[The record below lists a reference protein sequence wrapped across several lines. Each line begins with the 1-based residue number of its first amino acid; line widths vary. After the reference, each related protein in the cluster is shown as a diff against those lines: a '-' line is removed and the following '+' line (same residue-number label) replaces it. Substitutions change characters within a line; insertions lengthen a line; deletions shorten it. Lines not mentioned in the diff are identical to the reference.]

1 MRPLLLIAAFA
12 ANTAIG
18 AAAFPPAM
26 SPEQPA
32 SAHAFGAAAGSQLT
46 LAVASNGQLAFAV
59 WLDQRSG
66 ATDLYGSRLDASG
79 LPLDPLGI
87 VIATGATGGDVFWN
101 GTAFV
106 VIAEQQ
112 LQTTFSFVTPEGVIT
127 GRKSKQIVNQLT
139 ATMGTGS
146 DTRILFEGDHTAMIL
161 DSQANIVVGGVD
173 LAIPFLELAVAAAS
187 SGSEFLILYT
197 MPGADRP
204 LFADRIDRDGK
215 FLGTADTGLTLAR
228 TGRTLAL
235 AGGPDE
241 YLFVSRGPTDQT
253 GFLAHLDK
261 TGVRKTVGNFA
272 PNDKT
277 LRVSYPAAT
286 PGVVFDGA
294 AYQIAWT
301 TSEADGS
308 AHTWG
313 ISEPAGNGV
322 SSPPLSQF
330 LSWTGTG
337 YGVVMAKAGSS
348 LIVIT
353 DAFRAGVSTSID
365 PVVSMTSSPFHPALS
380 LTATLQ
386 AMPQVASSSNGYA
399 VVWNEYGPDGS
410 SRLYLRRFSQALAGA
425 PVDAAPI
432 EVAID
437 PNGHAIAASVAAAGN
452 TYVIAWAIS
461 STTSSTTGNNYLLRR
476 FSATTGMWLDAEP
489 VPLANADELVLGSNG
504 DGVLAVYTVVC
515 QTYER
520 CLRARAIATDSGAP
534 LRLNETIPTS
544 VTAYQLSIAS
554 NGHDY
559 LIAWN
564 DNFCFYP
571 CDTLFPSRILALRLA
586 ADGNALDAAPLVV
599 DGTPNV
605 MQELPSMAWTGNSY
619 AVSWTRDGSI
629 LGAHVSSAGA
639 TDATRQILPASFNP
653 LSHRLVAVGASLL
666 LLTTQESYVGAFT
679 TTTSGVGVDPQSLL
693 PTGEPA
699 LLVADQP
706 PNGSVSAAVL
716 PTGVVIAYDR
726 VEPSAANVARV
737 FTRAFGSVI
746 RRRAAR

>member
-1 MRPLLLIAAFA
+1 MRSLLLIAAFA

-32 SAHAFGAAAGSQLT
+32 SAHAFGAAAGSQQT
-46 LAVASNGQLAFAV
+46 LAVASNGQMAFAV
-59 WLDQRSG
+59 WLDQRRG
-66 ATDLYGSRLDASG
+66 ATDLYGSRLNADG
-79 LPLDPLGI
+79 VPLDPLGI

-106 VIAEQQ
+106 VIGEQGP
-112 LQTTFSFVTPEGVIT
+112 QTTFSFVTPEGVIAD
-127 GRKSKQIVNQLT
+127 RKSKQIVNQLT

-146 DTRILFEGDHTAMIL
+146 DTRILFVGDGTAMIL
-161 DSQANIVVGGVD
+161 DSQANFVTIGVD
-173 LAIPFLELAVAAAS
+173 LAIPFLESAVVAAS
-187 SGSEFLILYT
+187 SGSEFLILHT
-197 MPGADRP
+197 MPGTDRP
-204 LFADRIDRDGK
+204 LSADRIDRNGN

-241 YLFVSRGPTDQT
+241 YLLVSRGPNDQS

-261 TGVRKTVGNFA
+261 TGVKKRVGNFA
-272 PNDKT
+272 PNDRT
-277 LRVSYPAAT
+277 LRLSSPAAK

-313 ISEPAGNGV
+313 KSEPAGNGV

-353 DAFRAGVSTSID
+353 DAFRAGESTSID
-365 PVVSMTSSPFHPALS
+365 SVVSMTSSPLHPTLS
-380 LTATLQ
+380 STATLQ
-386 AMPQVASSSNGYA
+386 VMPQVASSSNGYA

-432 EVAID
+432 EVASD
-437 PNGHAIAASVAAAGN
+437 PNGHAITASVAAAGD
-452 TYVIAWAIS
+452 TYVIAW
-461 STTSSTTGNNYLLRR
+461 TSATSYNGDTYVFRR
-476 FSATTGMWLDAEP
+476 FSATTGSWLDAEP
-489 VPLANADELVLGSNG
+489 VPLTVAKELVLGSNG
-504 DGVLAVYTVVC
+504 DGTLAVYSVPC
-515 QTYER
+515 QTYDR
-520 CLRARAIATDSGAP
+520 CLRARAIATDTGAA
-534 LRLNETIPTS
+534 LLSNETSPFNGPAFEI
-544 VTAYQLSIAS
+544 SIAS

-564 DNFCFYP
+564 DNFCYYP
-571 CDTLFPSRILALRLA
+571 CDVVIPSRILALRLA
-586 ADGNALDAAPLVV
+586 ADGKALDAAPLVV
-599 DGTPNV
+599 DGTPNSP
-605 MQELPSMAWTGNSY
+605 EGIPSIAWSGNNY
-619 AVSWTRDGSI
+619 AVSWRRGFSSI
-629 LGAHVSSAGA
+629 FGAHVSSAGV
-639 TDATRQILPASFNP
+639 TDAPRQILPASFIP
-653 LSHRLVAVGASLL
+653 LSHHLVAAGASLL
-666 LLTTQESYVGAFT
+666 LLTTQENYDGAIT
-679 TTTSGVGVDPQSLL
+679 ITTSGVGLDPQSLL

-706 PNGSVSAAVL
+706 PNGSVSAVAL

-726 VEPSAANVARV
+726 VEQSAASVGRV
-737 FTRAFGSVI
+737 FTRAFGSVA

>member
-1 MRPLLLIAAFA
+1 MRSLVLIAAFA

-18 AAAFPPAM
+18 AAAFPPAI

-32 SAHAFGAAAGSQLT
+32 STHTFGAAAGSQQT

-66 ATDLYGSRLDASG
+66 ATDLYGSRLNADG
-79 LPLDPLGI
+79 VPLDPLGI

-106 VIAEQQ
+106 VIAEQGP
-112 LQTTFSFVTPEGVIT
+112 QTTFSFVTPDGVIT
-127 GRKSKQIVNQLT
+127 GRKSSQIVNQLT
-139 ATMGTGS
+139 ATIGTGS
-146 DTRILFEGDHTAMIL
+146 DTRILFVGDRTAMIL
-161 DSQANIVVGGVD
+161 DSQANFVTIGVD
-173 LAIPFLELAVAAAS
+173 LSIPFLETAIVAAS
-187 SGSEFLILYT
+187 SGSEFLILHT
-197 MPGADRP
+197 MPGTDRP
-204 LFADRIDRDGK
+204 LSADRIDRDGK
-215 FLGTADTGLTLAR
+215 FLGTADTGLTLAK

-241 YLFVSRGPTDQT
+241 YLLVSRGPTDQA

-261 TGVRKTVGNFA
+261 TGVKKTVGSFA
-272 PNDKT
+272 PNDRT
-277 LRVSYPAAT
+277 LRLSYPAAK

-365 PVVSMTSSPFHPALS
+365 SVVSMTSSPFHPTLS

-399 VVWNEYGPDGS
+399 VLWNEYGPDGS
-410 SRLYLRRFSQALAGA
+410 SHLYLRRFSQTLAGA

-432 EVAID
+432 EVASD

-452 TYVIAWAIS
+452 TYVIAWTNA
-461 STTSSTTGNNYLLRR
+461 TSYNGDTYVLRR
-476 FSATTGMWLDAEP
+476 FSATTGSWLDAEP
-489 VPLANADELVLGSNG
+489 VPLTVAKELVLGSNG
-504 DGVLAVYTVVC
+504 DGALAVYSVPC
-515 QTYER
+515 QAYDR
-520 CLRARAIATDSGAP
+520 CLRARAIATDTGAA
-534 LRLNETIPTS
+534 LRSNETIPS
-544 VTAYQLSIAS
+544 NGPAFEISIAS
-554 NGHDY
+554 DGHDY

-564 DNFCFYP
+564 DNFCYYP
-571 CDTLFPSRILALRLA
+571 CDVILPSRILALRLA
-586 ADGNALDAAPLVV
+586 SDGKALDAAPLVV
-599 DGTPNV
+599 DGTPSV
-605 MQELPSMAWTGNSY
+605 MQDVPSAAWIGNSY
-619 AVSWTRDGSI
+619 AVSWRRGFSSI
-629 LGAHVSSAGA
+629 FGAHVSSAGV
-639 TDATRQILPASFNP
+639 TDASRPILEASFIP
-653 LSHRLVAVGASLL
+653 LSHHLVAAGASLL
-666 LLTTQESYVGAFT
+666 LLTMQENYDGAIT
-679 TTTSGVGVDPQSLL
+679 ITTSGVGLDPQSLL
-693 PTGEPA
+693 PTGEPV

-706 PNGSVSAAVL
+706 PNGSVSAAAL

-726 VEPSAANVARV
+726 VEQSAASVARV
-737 FTRAFGSVI
+737 FTRAFGSVA
-746 RRRAAR
+746 RHRAAR